1 MLFVH
6 NLRASINRCTARIL
20 SIKVFKRVPIM
31 IAETL
36 ETAATA
42 EPAFS
47 VSNYEVRDEDLPEFK
62 DMKFE
67 EINQLHLDHPGAND
81 EAYRTRRDHIA
92 SLSKK
97 FRETG
102 VITDVDYNEEEQ
114 NVWRIVAG
122 RLEEIQSRRASA
134 FYLQA
139 KRDLGISNDRI
150 PQLSEMNRRLKEL
163 SNFRLAPIEGL
174 VETRAFLS
182 WLSWRTMLS
191 TQYIRHASRPEYTPE
206 PDIVHEAIGHIPMF
220 TNRNF
225 TDFSQF
231 IGHGARIATDKQLE
245 ELGRLY
251 WFTVEFGLI
260 EEKGELKAYGAGLL
274 SSFGEL
280 EHAFGD
286 EVERR
291 PFDLEQVINTDYNY
305 SDMQTIL
312 YVIPSYAELKDA
324 TRRYIE
330 SF

>member
-1 MLFVH
+1 
-6 NLRASINRCTARIL
+6 
-20 SIKVFKRVPIM
+20 M
-31 IAETL
+31 ISETIS
-36 ETAATA
+36 AT

-47 VSNYEVRDEDLPEFK
+47 ISNYEIKDEDLPEFR

-81 EAYRTRRDHIA
+81 EKYRTRRDHIA
-92 SLSKK
+92 GLSKK

-102 VITDVDYNEEEQ
+102 VITDVDYTEEEQ
-114 NVWRIVAG
+114 GVWQFVAG
-122 RLEEIQSRRASA
+122 QLEEIQARRASQ

-150 PQLSEMNRRLKEL
+150 PQLTEMNRRLKEL

-225 TDFSQF
+225 ADFSQF
-231 IGHGARIATDKQLE
+231 IGHGARIADDKQLE

-280 EHAFGD
+280 EHAFSD

-291 PFDLEQVINTDYNY
+291 PFDLEQVINTGYDY
-305 SDMQTIL
+305 SEMQKVL
-312 YVIPSYAELKDA
+312 YVIPSYAELKEV